1 MRRAAAAL
9 LACLA
14 VAACGF
20 QAPGS
25 APGSTA
31 AAEASAPGATV
42 AAAAG
47 EQGTSGATSTP
58 PQGQPNPYDSA
69 LAGALLVV
77 FGTQY
82 INWNSHT
89 VVADMRTLAG
99 ESVGQAHAAMEL
111 AAGETA
117 RDYELMRSGIA
128 NSGKVEAVAPLTN
141 SGSRWVVVTL
151 ERTTAAHNSSYQ
163 GLAPAWHVI
172 VCAVIRLAPGHWKVS
187 VWQPVS

>member
-1 MRRAAAAL
+1 MKRAAGVL
-9 LACLA
+9 LGCLA

-25 APGSTA
+25 TVGAG
-31 AAEASAPGATV
+31 ASAPGATV
-42 AAAAG
+42 AAAG
-47 EQGTSGATSTP
+47 GQGTAGATSSP
-58 PQGQPNPYDSA
+58 PKGQPNPYVSA

-151 ERTTAAHNSSYQ
+151 ERTIAAHNSSYQ

>member
-1 MRRAAAAL
+1 MRRAAAVL
-9 LACLA
+9 VGCLS

-25 APGSTA
+25 PPGSTVGA
-31 AAEASAPGATV
+31 AASATGAAM

-47 EQGTSGATSTP
+47 QAGTSGAPSVPTK
-58 PQGQPNPYDSA
+58 GKPNPYDSA

-89 VVADMRTLAG
+89 VVADMRTLAE

-172 VCAVIRLAPGHWKVS
+172 VCSVIRLAPGHWKVS